1 MCKVVQEGD
10 VLTSHCCSKLMIF
23 SFYPLI
29 LNVTLLEIVKI
40 NIKTRIYLFFAH
52 RLSGEMTVSTQ
63 VKLFS
68 LLLFSLV
75 FIFSFLFSFQHFS
88 VCCRHDLIIDLSS
101 RKYFSYMYFTYMTPM
116 RSYIIKQILE
126 YA

>member
-29 LNVTLLEIVKI
+29 LNVTLLDIVKI
-40 NIKTRIYLFFAH
+40 DIKKPYLFIFCSQAE
-52 RLSGEMTVSTQ
+52 RRNDCKYSSQVVFSVVS
-63 VKLFS
+63 
-68 LLLFSLV
+68 
-75 FIFSFLFSFQHFS
+75 IFLFLFSFQHFS
-88 VCCRHDLIIDLSS
+88 VCCRHDLIIDLSL